1 MISRTKLT
9 LQRSVLCAAAA
20 LLPLACGNDGS
31 GLVDAG
37 NSGGSASDSPG
48 SDTGGGS
55 GSDLAASGGD
65 NNTLDGA
72 DLGNNLGSGGTG
84 VPNQGGTIQLTAEQ
98 LAAIENGSCTGWTQ
112 EGENLPAVLQLV
124 VDVSRSMLDPAPG
137 GTPGETRW
145 TVTRDALDQAIESLP
160 ASVSLGVLY
169 YPNRTGVMLNDTT
182 ARPITECVDIEKLV
196 PIAQLGEPDS
206 MQRTDLA
213 TSLMTAIVDGYTPT
227 HEAYK
232 HALETSLVPYQA
244 AGNQKFMLLIT
255 DGAPT
260 MAEGCLSAPVPEAP
274 PQCQATCEDSVEGCT
289 GCTCPQ
295 GCDNFGGCPEG
306 CLPPPPPVPD
316 VATQP
321 IVDSVTAAMAQGIRT
336 FVIGSPGSEVGSDGM
351 DKRPWLS
358 KAAIEGGTALEGCAE
373 AGPTFCH
380 MDMTQEEDFSTALS
394 EGLAAVAGQVVDTCS
409 FVVPEPPEGQTLDP
423 DTTNLIAVWGD
434 GTATA
439 FLRDAEGACDT
450 GWNFDATGTQIE
462 LCPASC
468 DQLKAGAGATVRL
481 SFGCENIIK

>member
-1 MISRTKLT
+1 MISRMKLT

-37 NSGGSASDSPG
+37 NSGGSASDSSG

-65 NNTLDGA
+65 NNTLDGG

-124 VDVSRSMLDPAPG
+124 VDVSLSMDTAAPG
-137 GTPGETRW
+137 GDFGETRW
-145 TVTRDALDQAIESLP
+145 TVTQAALGQAIESLP
-160 ASVSLGVLY
+160 ASVAVGVLY
-169 YPNRTGVMLNDTT
+169 YPNMPVTLNSETP
-182 ARPITECVDIEKLV
+182 RPITECVAVDALV
-196 PIAQLGEPDS
+196 PIGQLGEPDS
-206 MQRTDLA
+206 TQRNDLA
-213 TSLMTAIVDGYTPT
+213 ASLVAAEPDGYTPT
-227 HEAYK
+227 HDAYK
-232 HALETSLVPYQA
+232 YALETSLVPYQA
-244 AGNQKFMLLIT
+244 AGDQKFMLLIT

-260 MAEGCLSAPVPEAP
+260 MAEGCLSAPAP
-274 PQCQATCEDSVEGCT
+274 APCPADCATDPAGCPT
-289 GCTCPQ
+289 GCTCPPGCQ
-295 GCDNFGGCPEG
+295 GSPDGCPTG
-306 CLPPPPPVPD
+306 CVQPAAGGVVD

-321 IVDSVTAAMAQGIRT
+321 IVDSVIAAKAQGIRT
-336 FVIGSPGSEVGSDGM
+336 FVIGSPGSEVGSDNM